1 MWRNSISAQ
10 TLTSPVAGILQYTYV
25 ELHTLQVKI
34 PHVLMNKSVS
44 MNSYIFSFIPTALGI
59 WNPKKRPV
67 GAQLLHL
74 WHFLQHFLQLLHAW
88 HFLQHFLQLLYSW
101 HFLQH
106 FLILRNPGTKKKLP
120 PRVGSQLFLAE
131 EIRQGVYVRT
141 VWQITDPILK
151 LPFCFF
157 ESGSDGPKPTWNV
170 KKLLTKSTVYS
181 IYVNKKLLYDFCDL
195 FNTIL
200 QSNQWLTP
208 VK

>member
-34 PHVLMNKSVS
+34 PHFLMNKSVS

-67 GAQLLHL
+67 GAQLLH
-74 WHFLQHFLQLLHAW
+74 
-88 HFLQHFLQLLYSW
+88 SW

-170 KKLLTKSTVYS
+170 KKLLTKSIQYLRWQKIV
-181 IYVNKKLLYDFCDL
+181 LRFLWPF
-195 FNTIL
+195 
-200 QSNQWLTP
+200 
-208 VK
+208 